1 MLQPQDPSAF
11 LKAMLKIPDVN
22 PHTSKQESKQS
33 TPQPAA
39 TVSQKD
45 QPLNPP
51 PLVQQLFDVC
61 IYRLYHIMPIYCLT
75 VLRKDVYALFSAPDK
90 RNRKKRKQIQSGTAH
105 NC

>member
-22 PHTSKQESKQS
+22 PQTSKQESKQS

-39 TVSQKD
+39 TLQKATVSQKE
-45 QPLNPP
+45 QNPP

-61 IYRLYHIMPIYCLT
+61 IYYNLLMHARVYCLT
-75 VLRKDVYALFSAPDK
+75 ILHKDIYALY
-90 RNRKKRKQIQSGTAH
+90 
-105 NC
+105 